1 MSQIVRS
8 ITFYILIVSCT
19 NAIAQDQPSVPLP
32 HYDPF
37 SIKPV
42 LSNVNIPVNLP
53 VKDLER
59 TINLQIDSIIY
70 DDQSFTDNNNDG
82 IKFRATKL
90 KPITLKLLGQDI
102 RYQVPIHLKIVK
114 DVYLT
119 ELEAQGDINLIFK
132 TTLQV
137 LPNWKLNPITELVSH
152 EWLKTPTLNVGF
164 DMPIT
169 YIADMAVK
177 KSKKIIAAEID
188 AQLAKSIDLKA
199 LAQQAWNAIQAPIL
213 VSPAYKTWV
222 KITPTE
228 ISMSPLSSQQ
238 GMISTVI
245 NLSGMSDIQIGE
257 KPAFRPNS
265 TLPPFQLKPALSR
278 DSFTIHLITDIP
290 YYEAADLVRDTLK
303 GQVFENGRKK
313 VKIEEINVYGQ
324 GNNLIIKVTM
334 SGSYKGDIYL
344 SGKPVYSIATN
355 EIILENLDYEVET
368 RNFLARSASWL
379 FHKTILTKFE
389 SFLKFP
395 ISENLKGIQ
404 TTVQESL
411 NNYEI
416 MGGVSL
422 QGKLQTLHVNEIYL
436 TATSIRVLL
445 QSTGKLNMMV
455 KIM

>member
-1 MSQIVRS
+1 MLTTCLLSACSFLV
-8 ITFYILIVSCT
+8 
-19 NAIAQDQPSVPLP
+19 IAQDQPSVPLAQ
-32 HYDPF
+32 YDPF

-42 LSNVNIPVNLP
+42 LSNVNIPVNIP

-59 TINLQIDSIIY
+59 TINQQIDSIIY

-102 RYQVPIHLKIVK
+102 RYQVPIHLNIIK

-213 VSPAYKTWV
+213 ISPAYKTWV

-245 NLSGMSDIQIGE
+245 NLNGMSDIQIGE

-265 TLPPFQLKPALSR
+265 TLPPFQLKSALSR

-290 YYEAADLVRDTLK
+290 YYEAAALVRDTLK
-303 GQVFENGRKK
+303 GQVFENGKKK

-344 SGKPVYSIATN
+344 SGKPVYSFATN

-404 TTVQESL
+404 STVQQSL

-422 QGKLQTLHVNEIYL
+422 QGRLQTLQVNEIYL

-445 QSTGKLNMMV
+445 QSTGKLNMLV